1 MARVLVIG
9 IAVVDAVARPV
20 DAFPAPGGLRLFDEL
35 SLTTG
40 GCAINCAIALAKLGV
55 GVDVV
60 SRVGRDVLGDF
71 VVSELSR
78 AGASTSA
85 IVRDVS
91 RATSFSFVAV
101 PTGGERSFLHTKGAN
116 AALCPADVSE
126 GTLAGKTLVF
136 VTGVM
141 LMDALDGE
149 PAAGLLRDA
158 RARGARTVLDT
169 VYVEGLPRE
178 QWQRRVTPSLKHL
191 DYFIPSEAEAKELA
205 GTGDMSQAARAF
217 VRDGARNV
225 VIKLGARGVLCL
237 DESGRE
243 TTVPAFKVPQVVDTT
258 GAGDC
263 WAAGFLAGL
272 LEGRPL
278 PDAARLG
285 NAVAALSVQAAGAT
299 TGIRS
304 MDQVTSLM
312 GV

>member
-1 MARVLVIG
+1 MARILVIG

-20 DAFPAPGGLRLFDEL
+20 DAYPAPGGLRLFDDL
-35 SLTTG
+35 NLTTG

-71 VVSELSR
+71 VVSELTRS
-78 AGASTSA
+78 GASSSA
-85 IVRDVS
+85 IVRDDS
-91 RATSFSFVAV
+91 RPTSFSFVAV

-116 AALCPADVSE
+116 SALCPADAPAGVV
-126 GTLAGKTLVF
+126 AGKSLVF

-149 PAAGLLRDA
+149 PAAGLLA
-158 RARGARTVLDT
+158 GTRARGARTILDT
-169 VYVEGLPRE
+169 VYVEGLPST
-178 QWQRRVTPSLKHL
+178 QWQQRVIPSLRHL
-191 DYFIPSEAEAKELA
+191 DYFIPSQAEAREIA
-205 GTGDMSQAARAF
+205 GTSDMSEAARIF
-217 VRDGARNV
+217 RREGASNV

-237 DESGRE
+237 DDSGQE
-243 TTVPAFKVPQVVDTT
+243 TLVPAFKVPQVVDTT

-272 LEGRPL
+272 DQGRPFVQ
-278 PDAARLG
+278 AARLG

-299 TGIRS
+299 TGIHS

>member
-1 MARVLVIG
+1 M
-9 IAVVDAVARPV
+9 
-20 DAFPAPGGLRLFDEL
+20 
-35 SLTTG
+35 
-40 GCAINCAIALAKLGV
+40 
-55 GVDVV
+55 
-60 SRVGRDVLGDF
+60 
-71 VVSELSR
+71 
-78 AGASTSA
+78 
-85 IVRDVS
+85 
-91 RATSFSFVAV
+91 
-101 PTGGERSFLHTKGAN
+101 
-116 AALCPADVSE
+116 
-126 GTLAGKTLVF
+126 
-136 VTGVM
+136 
-141 LMDALDGE
+141 
-149 PAAGLLRDA
+149 
-158 RARGARTVLDT
+158 
-169 VYVEGLPRE
+169 
-178 QWQRRVTPSLKHL
+178 TPSLKHL